1 MSVVHIY
8 QFCRAFD
15 NVRYSEVYGCYVSG
29 GYAFEKIARASHEV
43 PPEIREAVINDY
55 FKLNDNYPPET
66 GDFALIAREIDDKYS
81 VLAVANRQLDD
92 GGRPTIGYKYFWLEK
107 SSSDVDGIGTLIY
120 WWSNHK
126 KPKFDMAELVEKSP
140 PERLY
145 YQEIQKR
152 NFPEILKY
160 VQKLNEIPEITVV
173 KKELWQQAHPAYIEL
188 HYLAL
193 GLSDRATRLNAWA
206 WNVHKIAYPERFLA
220 IFYATQ
226 EDIPKNI
233 SKRQLPSPQKDN
245 SNTSVSTP
253 TKENTTQT
261 VPVQKIKKCLKDIA
275 RIFADTDELDSKKT
289 EELFEYLAKYPNE
302 NWSDFIDKT
311 TLQAIHDKFTLIYKA
326 EIYLLLPKEKSSF
339 LIEILNSTN
348 FGNSSEFHTQL
359 LNASYKYQN
368 EQIINRLVFSIY
380 TGISYLLNQLMADEN
395 GSNQIEFLL
404 TQSQSIWSKTF
415 LTYAE
420 LVRKIIFS
428 QEEITVEES
437 IKDFCQ
443 EILTM
448 LQKPGNIKLY
458 KRNPYK
464 NLVST
469 FFKINDYSLAGTF
482 YYISNGDIPQNIPD
496 RIRDEILLKISNIKP
511 QKTDSPPRNNDE
523 HQANK
528 SEDDESGSNEL
539 QNNKFQKNETIN
551 KKHKIK
557 PIPYNPTQYNPT
569 QYKDNTQAFI
579 LFVLFLAGS
588 ILLKVWKSIISPP
601 QILLLFV
608 SIIYAILSVIVIHLT
623 IDNFFNRRNHNFK
636 QTNRIIGI
644 SLAIFYILVFV
655 SIVWKIDKIPL
666 FGNNNQTQLA
676 RQDTRKGEN
685 QNNIPG
691 ENRNIPH
698 ASPSNNINCPK
709 DALTTFQAFKD
720 CNKNESNKAKL
731 EEELKTQYVLS
742 LPDDTIAGNL
752 LKYYLDSKNNDQ
764 FQNRKRDIEKCQKDH
779 PITDT
784 GNNDKRGDCI
794 KGTIDKSKQPKK
806 R

>member
-66 GDFALIAREIDDKYS
+66 GDFALIAREIDNKYS

-152 NFPEILKY
+152 NFLEILKY

-173 KKELWQQAHPAYIEL
+173 KKELWQQAYPAYIEL

-275 RIFADTDELDSKKT
+275 KIFADTDELDSKKT

-311 TLQAIHDKFTLIYKA
+311 TLQAIPDKCTLIYKA

-348 FGNSSEFHTQL
+348 FGNSSGKSTSNSIAIEFHTQL

-368 EQIINRLVFSIY
+368 QQVIHRLVSSIY
-380 TGISYLLNQLMADEN
+380 TGISYLLNHLMADDN

-420 LVRKIIFS
+420 LVKKRIFP
-428 QEEITVEES
+428 EKETEKETIVEES
-437 IKDFCQ
+437 LETFCQ
-443 EILTM
+443 EILTI
-448 LQKPGNIKLY
+448 LQEPKNITLE
-458 KRNPYK
+458 KRNQYK
-464 NLVST
+464 KLVST
-469 FFKINDYSLAGTF
+469 FININHYPLAGTF
-482 YYISNGDIPQNIPD
+482 CYISDRFIPQD
-496 RIRDEILLKISNIKP
+496 ILLIDNEIYRKIQNIQLSSQDKSN
-511 QKTDSPPRNNDE
+511 SNNE
-523 HQANK
+523 HKNSEAIDNK
-528 SEDDESGSNEL
+528 SE
-539 QNNKFQKNETIN
+539 NNRSQKKQKLPGKTTTPKRPKRRREIN
-551 KKHKIK
+551 NRIW
-557 PIPYNPTQYNPT
+557 
-569 QYKDNTQAFI
+569 FI
-579 LFVLFLAGS
+579 LFGIFLVIVVVFVTAII
-588 ILLKVWKSIISPP
+588 ILIISRNPP
-601 QILLLFV
+601 P
-608 SIIYAILSVIVIHLT
+608 
-623 IDNFFNRRNHNFK
+623 N
-636 QTNRIIGI
+636 
-644 SLAIFYILVFV
+644 
-655 SIVWKIDKIPL
+655 
-666 FGNNNQTQLA
+666 NNNQDQSHI
-676 RQDTRKGEN
+676 
-685 QNNIPG
+685 QNI
-691 ENRNIPH
+691 R
-698 ASPSNNINCPK
+698 
-709 DALTTFQAFKD
+709 
-720 CNKNESNKAKL
+720 KNEKENNSPVNNLENPSANSTTLSTSNTSSGCATDLLSNLEVFKACNETDKDELEVELRNSYKLLTIENAKL
-731 EEELKTQYVLS
+731 LRQ
-742 LPDDTIAGNL
+742 
-752 LKYYLDSKNNDQ
+752 YYLDSTEKKP
-764 FQNRKRDIEKCQKDH
+764 FQDR
-779 PITDT
+779 
-784 GNNDKRGDCI
+784 
-794 KGTIDKSKQPKK
+794 KSKIQECYINNSSHQSFNTCLKDIMRK
-806 R
+806 YK

>member
-66 GDFALIAREIDDKYS
+66 GDFALIAREIDNKYS

-152 NFPEILKY
+152 NFLEILKY

-173 KKELWQQAHPAYIEL
+173 KKELWQQAYPAYIEL

-233 SKRQLPSPQKDN
+233 SKQPLPSPQKDN

-261 VPVQKIKKCLKDIA
+261 VPVQKID
-275 RIFADTDELDSKKT
+275 
-289 EELFEYLAKYPNE
+289 N
-302 NWSDFIDKT
+302 
-311 TLQAIHDKFTLIYKA
+311 
-326 EIYLLLPKEKSSF
+326 EIY
-339 LIEILNSTN
+339 
-348 FGNSSEFHTQL
+348 
-359 LNASYKYQN
+359 
-368 EQIINRLVFSIY
+368 
-380 TGISYLLNQLMADEN
+380 
-395 GSNQIEFLL
+395 
-404 TQSQSIWSKTF
+404 
-415 LTYAE
+415 
-420 LVRKIIFS
+420 RKI
-428 QEEITVEES
+428 
-437 IKDFCQ
+437 
-443 EILTM
+443 
-448 LQKPGNIKLY
+448 
-458 KRNPYK
+458 
-464 NLVST
+464 
-469 FFKINDYSLAGTF
+469 
-482 YYISNGDIPQNIPD
+482 QNIELSSQD
-496 RIRDEILLKISNIKP
+496 KSN
-511 QKTDSPPRNNDE
+511 SNNE
-523 HQANK
+523 HKNSEAIDNK
-528 SEDDESGSNEL
+528 SE
-539 QNNKFQKNETIN
+539 NNRSQKKQKLPGKTTTPKRPKRRREIN
-551 KKHKIK
+551 NRIW
-557 PIPYNPTQYNPT
+557 
-569 QYKDNTQAFI
+569 FI
-579 LFVLFLAGS
+579 LFGIFLVIVVVFVTAII
-588 ILLKVWKSIISPP
+588 ILIISRNPP
-601 QILLLFV
+601 P
-608 SIIYAILSVIVIHLT
+608 
-623 IDNFFNRRNHNFK
+623 N
-636 QTNRIIGI
+636 
-644 SLAIFYILVFV
+644 
-655 SIVWKIDKIPL
+655 
-666 FGNNNQTQLA
+666 NNNQDQSHI
-676 RQDTRKGEN
+676 
-685 QNNIPG
+685 QNI
-691 ENRNIPH
+691 R
-698 ASPSNNINCPK
+698 
-709 DALTTFQAFKD
+709 
-720 CNKNESNKAKL
+720 KNEKENNSPVNNLENPSANSTTLSTSNTSSGCATDLLSNLEVFKACNETDKDKL
-731 EEELKTQYVLS
+731 KVELRNELHGRYNLFSTEIGEELRQ
-742 LPDDTIAGNL
+742 
-752 LKYYLDSKNNDQ
+752 YYLDSKNNDQ
-764 FQNRKRDIEKCQKDH
+764 FQKRKLEIEKCQKDH

-784 GNNDKRGDCI
+784 SNNDKRGDCI

>member
-66 GDFALIAREIDDKYS
+66 GDFALIAREIDNKYS

-152 NFPEILKY
+152 NFLEILKY

-173 KKELWQQAHPAYIEL
+173 KKELWQQAYPAYIEL

-275 RIFADTDELDSKKT
+275 KIFADTDELDSKKT
-289 EELFEYLAKYPNE
+289 EELFEYLANYPNE

-311 TLQAIHDKFTLIYKA
+311 TLQAIPDKFTLIYKA

-348 FGNSSEFHTQL
+348 FGNSSGKSTSNSIAIEFHTQL

-368 EQIINRLVFSIY
+368 QQVIHRLVSSIY
-380 TGISYLLNQLMADEN
+380 TGISYLLNHLMADDN

-420 LVRKIIFS
+420 LVKKRIFP
-428 QEEITVEES
+428 EKETEKETIVEES
-437 IKDFCQ
+437 LETFCQ
-443 EILTM
+443 EILTI
-448 LQKPGNIKLY
+448 LQEPKNITLAERKQY
-458 KRNPYK
+458 EK
-464 NLVST
+464 LVST
-469 FFKINDYSLAGTF
+469 FIKINHYPLAGTF
-482 YYISNGDIPQNIPD
+482 CYIRDRFIPQDILHLIDNEIYRKIQNIQLSSQD
-496 RIRDEILLKISNIKP
+496 KSN
-511 QKTDSPPRNNDE
+511 SNNE
-523 HQANK
+523 HKNSEAIDNK
-528 SEDDESGSNEL
+528 SE
-539 QNNKFQKNETIN
+539 NNRSQKKQKLPGKTTTPKRPKRRREIN
-551 KKHKIK
+551 NRIW
-557 PIPYNPTQYNPT
+557 
-569 QYKDNTQAFI
+569 FI
-579 LFVLFLAGS
+579 LFGIFLVIVVVFVTAII
-588 ILLKVWKSIISPP
+588 ILIISRNPP
-601 QILLLFV
+601 P
-608 SIIYAILSVIVIHLT
+608 
-623 IDNFFNRRNHNFK
+623 N
-636 QTNRIIGI
+636 
-644 SLAIFYILVFV
+644 
-655 SIVWKIDKIPL
+655 
-666 FGNNNQTQLA
+666 NNNQDQSHI
-676 RQDTRKGEN
+676 
-685 QNNIPG
+685 QNI
-691 ENRNIPH
+691 R
-698 ASPSNNINCPK
+698 
-709 DALTTFQAFKD
+709 
-720 CNKNESNKAKL
+720 KNEKENNSPVNNLENPSANSTTLSTSNTSSGCATDLLSNLEVFKACNETDKDELEVELRNSYKLLTIENAKL
-731 EEELKTQYVLS
+731 LRQ
-742 LPDDTIAGNL
+742 
-752 LKYYLDSKNNDQ
+752 YYLDSTEKKP
-764 FQNRKRDIEKCQKDH
+764 FQDR
-779 PITDT
+779 
-784 GNNDKRGDCI
+784 
-794 KGTIDKSKQPKK
+794 KSKIQECYINNSSHQSFNTCLKDIMRK
-806 R
+806 YK